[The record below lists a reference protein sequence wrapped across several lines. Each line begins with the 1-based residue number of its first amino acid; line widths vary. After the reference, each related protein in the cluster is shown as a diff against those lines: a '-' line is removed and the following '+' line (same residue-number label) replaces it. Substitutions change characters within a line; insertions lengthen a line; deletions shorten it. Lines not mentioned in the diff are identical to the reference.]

1 MRVSEKKDRSR
12 LIDAAMQK
20 IPCDLTIEN
29 VQLVNV
35 ITGEIYPASVDVLDG
50 VIVRVRE
57 SGQETSLPSEEIY
70 DGGGAYLMP
79 GFIDA
84 HMHVESTMMIPENF
98 ARIAVPWG
106 TTTVCTDPHEIGN
119 VMGIPGV
126 EFMLE
131 SGRQAALRHL
141 VLAPSCVPSVP
152 GLEGAGAT
160 FTAKEVGELLDK
172 EDVIGIAEIM
182 DYVGVYQDSPR
193 MHDIVDEGIKRHMFL
208 QGHAP
213 SVTGKELAAYR
224 LGGPVSDHES
234 NSAAE
239 VNEKLR
245 MGFHVNLRASSIVD
259 NLGELIGGLKNHTVY
274 DFVSFC
280 TDDVHAESLLKNG
293 HLNAV
298 VAKAI
303 SLGIKPVDAVK
314 MATLNAAREYGF
326 DDLGAI
332 APGYMADMQLV
343 EELDGR
349 MPKAVFIRGK
359 LAAKDGVYVAHDP
372 EPRRY
377 VFPNTV
383 NMKQIKS
390 PDDFRLKAPEGCGD
404 TVKTLVMESVD
415 EGIVMKGTWEELP
428 VVDGYVSL
436 GDREDLQYVC
446 IANRY
451 GTGDKTIVVFRG
463 FGLTD
468 GALASTVSHDSHNF
482 TAIYRNPEDAYLA
495 AKTLKRCGGGM
506 CAVNDGQ
513 ILYTLELPV
522 AGLMSPL
529 PCEKLAVEIRNME
542 NAMREVCPKE
552 TSLLMVAV
560 LALPVRPGLIITD
573 KGIVDGLSQTF
584 VEQFCQ

>member
-1 MRVSEKKDRSR
+1 MRVSEKADRSR
-12 LIDAAMQK
+12 LIAAAMQK

-50 VIVRVRE
+50 TIVRVRE
-57 SGQETSLPSEEIY
+57 EGQTTEAPSKEIY
-70 DGGGAYLMP
+70 DGKGAYLMP

-126 EFMLE
+126 DFMLE

-141 VLAPSCVPSVP
+141 VLAPSCVPAVP
-152 GLEGAGAT
+152 GLEGAGAD
-160 FTAKEVGELLDK
+160 FFAKEVGELLDK
-172 EDVIGIAEIM
+172 DDVVGIAEIM
-182 DYVGVYQDSPR
+182 DYVGVYNDVPR
-193 MHDIVDEGIKRHMFL
+193 MHDIIEEGMKRNLFL

-224 LGGPVSDHES
+224 LGGPYSDHES
-234 NSAAE
+234 NSAEE

-245 MGFHVNLRASSIVD
+245 MGIHVNLRASSIVD
-259 NLGELIGGLKNHTVY
+259 NLGTLIDGIKNHTVY
-274 DFVSFC
+274 DFVSVC
-280 TDDVHAESLLKNG
+280 TDDVHAKYLLEHG

-303 SLGIKPVDAVK
+303 QHGLRPVDVIK
-314 MATLNAAREYGF
+314 MATLNAAKEYGF

-332 APGYMADMQLV
+332 APGYIADMQIV

-349 MPKAVFIRGK
+349 QPKAVFIKGK
-359 LAAKDGVYVAHDP
+359 LAAENGKYVAKDP
-372 EPRRY
+372 EPKNY
-377 VFPNTV
+377 EFKNTV
-383 NMKQIKS
+383 NMEQIQS
-390 PDDFRLKAPEGCGD
+390 ADDFRLKAPEGCGD
-404 TVKTLVMESVD
+404 TVKTLVMESVSV
-415 EGIVMKGTWEELP
+415 GIVMKGTMEELP

-436 GDREDLQYVC
+436 GDHEDLQFVC

-463 FGLTD
+463 YGLEE

-482 TAIYRNPEDAYLA
+482 TAIYRNPEDAFIA
-495 AKTLKRCGGGM
+495 AQKLKECGGGM
-506 CAVNDGQ
+506 CAVNKGK
-513 ILYTLELPV
+513 ILYTLPLPV

-529 PCEKLAVEIRNME
+529 PCEELAVEIENME
-542 NAMREVCPKE
+542 NAMLSICPNE
-552 TSLLMVAV
+552 FSILMVAV
-560 LALPVRPGLIITD
+560 LALPVRPGIIITD

-584 VEQFCQ
+584 VEQF